1 MIPLIIRTFVS
12 NFKTTSYIFSWL
24 LNHFGKESS
33 SFLRHI
39 SEINDFPWVELFLG
53 ILNLLSPK
61 VLNLDITFLLHSMN
75 PEIVNLNILFM
86 LKFKWS
92 DDPPFSVKK
101 TYGRQLEILIS
112 SDSKETLCR
121 ILYLTCQIYLY
132 IYFQV
137 FYFPQVPI
145 GYIGA
150 WPKCLSCFERI
161 IICNSSM
168 ARTMY

>member
-1 MIPLIIRTFVS
+1 MTGFNSISVTCVIVKSSIIFLIPLILSVASSLIS
-12 NFKTTSYIFSWL
+12 KQLLIFFLDCWIIL
-24 LNHFGKESS
+24 GKKA

-112 SDSKETLCR
+112 SDSKETLSS

-137 FYFPQVPI
+137 FYFPQVPK

-150 WPKCLSCFERI
+150 WP
-161 IICNSSM
+161 
-168 ARTMY
+168 